1 MIADEFE
8 FEGGTVEIHLEERVD
23 ERQNEAFV
31 VLPRWKGGGVVNG
44 FEYRVDK
51 ITQID
56 ANMASTIDPIK
67 ALVKTCREDV
77 LDRKWEQ
84 YEKALAVLKN
94 Q

>member
-8 FEGGTVEIHLEERVD
+8 FENGVVEIHLEERLD
-23 ERQNEAFV
+23 GQNEVFV
-31 VLPRWKGGGVVNG
+31 VLPRWKGGGLVNG

-56 ANMASTIDPIK
+56 AKLASTIDPIK
-67 ALVKTCREDV
+67 ALVKTCCEDV

-84 YEKALAVLKN
+84 YEKALAALKY